1 MIQVRRA
8 LALIGAIGVL
18 ALTGCASN
26 GPVSSLSELSHI
38 HNIVVVDDQ
47 VYAGSH
53 EGLYAQSP
61 DNQWSRVSGEFDV
74 MALAEVNGT
83 LLASGHPGN
92 GFDLP
97 EPIGLVSSL
106 DGGQTWSP
114 TSLTGDVDFH
124 LLEASGETIIGVAA
138 NYGVL
143 VKSSDAGVTWTTLDV
158 PALTDLAID
167 PENQNSV
174 WLATDQ
180 GLQRSNDGGSTFT
193 LHTTSVSAVL
203 LDWSETGLY
212 GATADT
218 VWRWD
223 NASEDWISLETGFE
237 SISALSS
244 SEKLV
249 GVLDGGELIKLE
261 F

>member
-53 EGLYAQSP
+53 EGLYAQSH

-74 MALAEVNGT
+74 MALAEVSGT
-83 LLASGHPGN
+83 LLASGHPGD